1 MMSQAIRISERWIGR
16 KALVRISGR
25 ILSSSA
31 AGRLL
36 TRVRRALRGGARDL
50 TIDLDGLASIDCSG
64 IGALLLC
71 QQDAERHGAVLRVA
85 SARGPIRRMLAISS
99 LLERLER
106 GGFPGKSPRRG
117 AGQDVPL
124 WVPV

>member
-1 MMSQAIRISERWIGR
+1 MMSQAIRITERWMGR
-16 KALVRISGR
+16 KAQVRISGR
-25 ILSSSA
+25 ILSSA
-31 AGRLL
+31 TAGRLL
-36 TRVRRALRGGARDL
+36 SRVRKALQSGMREL
-50 TIDLDGLASIDCSG
+50 TIDLEGLMAIDCSG

-85 SARGPIRRMLAISS
+85 RVRGPIRRMLALSS
-99 LLERLER
+99 LLEGLEQ
-106 GGFPGKSPRRG
+106 GAFSGKSSRRG